1 MPSADTDRRDI
12 VGINAETIS
21 NVTSNDFPG
30 HWPGEDN
37 SWDLSKFRDSFRVDF
52 FRNDRHHA
60 EFDIVHID
68 ASIANAFRRI
78 MMAEVHSFAI
88 EQCYFLNNTSVI
100 QDEVLAHRLGFIP
113 IVGNHDAMKSMKWPR
128 QGKNPEN
135 NLPYQPTVH
144 DTLILQLQAQCE
156 RIPNVPKG
164 ETDPDKLY
172 TGHTVYARD
181 LEWRPANNAQQQRFG
196 DDPVRAGNP
205 DIVIA
210 KLRPGQEIIVTS
222 HAVKGLGKDH
232 AKFSPVATCGY
243 RLMPQIT
250 ILEPIRGKS
259 AERFQGCFPKGVVE
273 IEDGEAKVV
282 NARNDTVSREV
293 LRHEE
298 FKGKVAL
305 GRIRDHFI
313 YFVESAG
320 QWDSD
325 EIFLE
330 AVGILQAKCERLK
343 RHTQRML
350 QQEAEKADREGS
362 IESETGSDEPE
373 AMEE

>member
-1 MPSADTDRRDI
+1 
-12 VGINAETIS
+12 
-21 NVTSNDFPG
+21 
-30 HWPGEDN
+30 
-37 SWDLSKFRDSFRVDF
+37 
-52 FRNDRHHA
+52 
-60 EFDIVHID
+60 
-68 ASIANAFRRI
+68 
-78 MMAEVHSFAI
+78 
-88 EQCYFLNNTSVI
+88 
-100 QDEVLAHRLGFIP
+100 
-113 IVGNHDAMKSMKWPR
+113 MKWPR

-144 DTLILQLQAQCE
+144 DTLILQLQVQCE
-156 RIPNVPKG
+156 RIPGAPEG

-181 LEWRPANNAQQQRFG
+181 LEWRPANEAQQLRFG

-250 ILEPIRGKS
+250 ILEPISGK
-259 AERFQGCFPKGVVE
+259 AAVRFKGCFPKGVVE

-298 FKGKVAL
+298 FKGKVVL
-305 GRIRDHFI
+305 GRVRDHFI
-313 YFVESAG
+313 CELLFLLGSLEEATAYSRADFVESVG

-350 QQEAEKADREGS
+350 QQEAEMADREGS
-362 IESETGSDEPE
+362 IENETGSDEPE
-373 AMEE
+373 MEE

>member
-1 MPSADTDRRDI
+1 MPSSDRRNI
-12 VGINAETIS
+12 VGINAETVS
-21 NVTSNDFPG
+21 NVTSTDFPG
-30 HWPGEDN
+30 HWPGEDH
-37 SWDLSKFRDSFRVDF
+37 SWNLEKFRNTFKVDF
-52 FRNDRHHA
+52 YKNDKHHA
-60 EFDIVHID
+60 EFDLIHID

-88 EQCYFLNNTSVI
+88 EQCYILNNTSVI

-113 IVGNHDAMKSMKWPR
+113 IVGNHETMRNMKWARKGIDP
-128 QGKNPEN
+128 KTNAEYP
-135 NLPYQPTVH
+135 PTVN
-144 DTLILQLQAQCE
+144 DTLILHLEVACQ
-156 RIPNVPKG
+156 RIPGASKN

-181 LEWRPANNAQQQRFG
+181 LQWRPANSTQQIKFG

-210 KLRPGQEIIVTS
+210 KLRPGQEIVVTS
-222 HAVKGLGKDH
+222 HAIKGLGKDH
-232 AKFSPVATCGY
+232 AKFSPVATAGY
-243 RLMPQIT
+243 RLLPT
-250 ILEPIRGKS
+250 IDIKEPITGKS
-259 AERFQGCFPKGVVE
+259 AERFQKCFPPGVVE
-273 IEDGEAKVV
+273 IINGEAKVV
-282 NARNDTVSREV
+282 APRNDTVSREV

-298 FKGKVAL
+298 FKGKVQL
-305 GRIRDHFI
+305 GRVRDHFI

-330 AVGILQAKCERLK
+330 SINILQAKVNRLK
-343 RHTQRML
+343 KHTLRML
-350 QQEAEKADREGS
+350 QQEEEQAEREAGIEDAD
-362 IESETGSDEPE
+362 